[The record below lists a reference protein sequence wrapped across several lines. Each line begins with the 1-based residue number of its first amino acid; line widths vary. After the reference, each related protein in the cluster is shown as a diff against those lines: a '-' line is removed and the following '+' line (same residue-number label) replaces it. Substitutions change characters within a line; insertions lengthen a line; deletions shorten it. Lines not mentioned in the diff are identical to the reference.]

1 MGFSLFD
8 IKYKEGILTVYA
20 HTREG
25 VGSFRKF
32 PCEDSI
38 VQRIWQEWRKT
49 HSHVRI
55 RMEAPL

>member
-32 PCEDSI
+32 PREDSI
-38 VQRIWQEWRKT
+38 VQ
-49 HSHVRI
+49 
-55 RMEAPL
+55 